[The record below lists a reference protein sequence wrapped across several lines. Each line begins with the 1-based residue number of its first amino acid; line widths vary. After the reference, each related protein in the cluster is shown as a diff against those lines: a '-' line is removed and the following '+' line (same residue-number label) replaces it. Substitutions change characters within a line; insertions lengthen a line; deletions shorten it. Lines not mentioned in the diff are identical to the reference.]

1 MLRILWFNWRDI
13 KNPEAG
19 GAEVLTHEVTKRLS
33 DKGHDIT
40 VFTSQFSNSL
50 KTEEIDKVK
59 IIRNGGKYSVYNKAK
74 DHYNDYKHNYD
85 IVIDEIN
92 TRPFLTPK
100 FVKEKPIFALF
111 HQLAADFW
119 FYETRFP
126 INYIGYYYL
135 EKKWLSYYKDITT
148 LTVSNSSR
156 NDLVALGFKKV
167 FIIPEGVSISPL
179 SELKQKESNPVIVY
193 LGRLKKAKLPHH
205 AIQAFAMIKLEIPNA
220 KMWVIGDGYMR
231 RKLESGLDLD
241 DVTFFGA
248 IRDDLK
254 YDLLSKAHLVL
265 VPSIR
270 EGWGLVVTESNA
282 MGTPAVAYNVPG
294 LRDSVKDGDTG
305 LLVKENSPRGLAD
318 SAVYLLKNKTLMNKF
333 SLQALEFSRQ
343 FSWDKTAEI
352 FDKIIGN
359 KLNV

>member
-1 MLRILWFNWRDI
+1 MRILWFNWRDI

-19 GAEVLTHEVTKRLS
+19 GAEVFTHEVSKRLI
-33 DKGHDIT
+33 DKGHNIT
-40 VFTSQFSNSL
+40 LFTSQFPNSL
-50 KTEEIDKVK
+50 KAEEIDDVK
-59 IIRNGGKYSVYNKAK
+59 IIRNGGKYRVYYKAR
-74 DHYNDYKHNYD
+74 DHYNDYKNNYD

-100 FVKEKPIFALF
+100 FVKEKRIFALF

-135 EKKWLSYYKDITT
+135 EKKWLSYYRNITT

-156 NDLVALGFKKV
+156 ADLLALGFKKV
-167 FIIPEGVSISPL
+167 FMVPQGLSANPL
-179 SELKQKESNPVIVY
+179 SELKQKEPDPVIVY

-205 AIQAFAMIKLEIPNA
+205 AIHAFSMIKSEIPNA

-231 RKLESGLDLD
+231 MKLERDSGNN

-254 YDLLSKAHLVL
+254 YNLLSKAHLVL

-282 MGTPAVAYNVPG
+282 MGTPVIAYNVPG
-294 LRDSVKDGDTG
+294 LRDSVKDGNTG

-318 SAVYLLKNKTLMNKF
+318 SAIHLLKNKCLMNKF
-333 SLQALEFSRQ
+333 SLRALEFSRQ
-343 FSWDKTAEI
+343 FSWDKTAEV
-352 FDKIIGN
+352 FNEIIRF
-359 KLNV
+359 